1 MGKML
6 LLHQVTKNICII
18 FGNTF
23 SINEDKAIILIESVV
38 SKENLYTCTSLSGA
52 LPTSNNAKMHYL
64 LQYMLYKNKMPYI
77 CRVP

>member
-23 SINEDKAIILIESVV
+23 SINEDKAITLIESVV
-38 SKENLYTCTSLSGA
+38 NKENLYTCTSLNNGRFKGMTLAKKEVFFQPENA
-52 LPTSNNAKMHYL
+52 LEL
-64 LQYMLYKNKMPYI
+64 
-77 CRVP
+77 RVLSK